1 MFYLTTLVLLH
12 VFLEVF
18 GGHNGKSNIVSLKS
32 AGTNRNRGEMRF
44 LLLTSRGWRLKLKL
58 QAQERFPRMS
68 GASDGMIV
76 ALLTGAVKKPWGY
89 WMEIGLAVDMVFSV
103 MLGNLQKFDVL
114 KLCVPDYKVGT
125 GINWAFEFLEEPTW
139 VYLSFQCTAGSFPV

>member
-58 QAQERFPRMS
+58 QAAQERFPRMS

-76 ALLTGAVKKPWGY
+76 ALLTGAVKKT
-89 WMEIGLAVDMVFSV
+89 
-103 MLGNLQKFDVL
+103 LGILD
-114 KLCVPDYKVGT
+114 G
-125 GINWAFEFLEEPTW
+125 NWP
-139 VYLSFQCTAGSFPV
+139 CC